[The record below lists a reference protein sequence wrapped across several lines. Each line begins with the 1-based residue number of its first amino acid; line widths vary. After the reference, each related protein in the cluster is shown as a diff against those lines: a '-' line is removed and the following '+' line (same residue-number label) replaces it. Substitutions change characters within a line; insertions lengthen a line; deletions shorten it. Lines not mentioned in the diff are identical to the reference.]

1 MAISLGVRKHL
12 ADKPAAK
19 RRRQARGRKSIA
31 GTTERPRLVIT
42 RSARHVLAQV
52 IDDTVG
58 HTLAAASTMEVTLR
72 TGDGDK
78 SAKAREVGKL
88 IAERAKKAGV
98 DKVVFDRAGNKY
110 QGRVAALAEGAREA
124 GLGF

>member
-12 ADKPAAK
+12 ADKTASK
-19 RRRQARGRKSIA
+19 VRRQIRGRKGIV
-31 GTTERPRLVIT
+31 GTSERPRLVVT
-42 RSARHVLAQV
+42 RSSRHMVAQV
-52 IDDTVG
+52 IDDGLG
-58 HTLAAASTMEVTLR
+58 HTLVSASTLEVTLR
-72 TGDGDK
+72 SGAGDK

-88 IAERAKKAGV
+88 VAERAKKAGI

>member
-12 ADKPAAK
+12 ADKTASK
-19 RRRQARGRKSIA
+19 VRRQIRGRKSIVGTA
-31 GTTERPRLVIT
+31 GRPRLVIT
-42 RSARHVLAQV
+42 RSSRHMVAQI
-52 IDDTVG
+52 IDDGLG
-58 HTLAAASTMEVTLR
+58 HTLASASTLEVSLR
-72 TGDGDK
+72 SGDGDK

-88 IAERAKKAGV
+88 VAERAKKAGV

>member
-12 ADKPAAK
+12 ADRTASKV
-19 RRRQARGRKSIA
+19 RRQIRGRKGIV
-31 GTTERPRLVIT
+31 GTAERPRLVIT
-42 RSARHVLAQV
+42 RSARHMVAQV
-52 IDDTVG
+52 IDDGMG
-58 HTLAAASTMEVTLR
+58 HTLASASTLEVSLR
-72 TGDGDK
+72 SGEGDK

-88 IAERAKKAGV
+88 VAERAKKAGV

>member
-12 ADKPAAK
+12 ADKTASKA
-19 RRRQARGRKSIA
+19 RRQIRGRKSIVGTA
-31 GTTERPRLVIT
+31 GRPRLVIT
-42 RSARHVLAQV
+42 RSSRHIVAQV
-52 IDDTVG
+52 IDDGLG
-58 HTLAAASTMEVTLR
+58 HTLASASTLEVSLR
-72 TGDGDK
+72 SGDGDK

-88 IAERAKKAGV
+88 VAERAKKAGV